1 MTDLGQRVADA
12 VVTAFGK
19 LNVKSGKPTTRSN
32 GVSEWTV
39 LAGLV
44 AIDGD
49 ELTVV
54 SIATG
59 VKALPDEV
67 RSFSNGYMVHDMHAE
82 ILCLRLFNRYLM
94 EEVKGDCHRLLLES
108 ATTNTESVTSS
119 GLSETREG
127 PEEAGNSDAND
138 GPEHSKFSKNLK
150 FKSETYRLKP
160 SLKLALYISEPPC
173 GDASMSHVANGQTAW
188 EEPAQKRQK
197 VVRGRANF
205 GHLGTVRTKPGRADS
220 KLSLSKS
227 CSDKLC
233 LKQYT
238 GILNCITSLRIEPIF
253 LDFLVLDET
262 KHVDADFRRCFHERM
277 SQKPECPLQAL
288 TYRDNNFPFSKDP
301 ERTPSPVSLAYIAI
315 SNTAHV
321 INNGVKN
328 GANAKKPRANG
339 ASPLSRRSLWQQA
352 AGHVP
357 TFASYNKLKQANKER
372 QNLKLKARKLLG
384 SWPQTGEDDFCL

>member
-19 LNVKSGKPTTRSN
+19 LNVNSGKPTIRSN

-94 EEVKGDCHRLLLES
+94 EEVKGDCPRLLLES
-108 ATTNTESVTSS
+108 ATANTESVTPMYRL
-119 GLSETREG
+119 GTREG
-127 PEEAGNSDAND
+127 PEEAGKSDTNA
-138 GPEHSKFSKNLK
+138 GPEHIKNSESQ
-150 FKSETYRLKP
+150 SETYRLKP
-160 SLKLALYISEPPC
+160 SMKLALYISEPPC
-173 GDASMSHVANGQTAW
+173 GDASMSHVATGQTAW

-197 VVRGRANF
+197 VIRGRANF

-253 LDFLVLDET
+253 LDFLVLDES
-262 KHVDADFRRCFHERM
+262 KHVDADFGRCFHERM
-277 SQKPECPLQAL
+277 SQKPERPLQAL
-288 TYRDNNFPFSKDP
+288 TYRHSNFSFSKHP

-352 AGHVP
+352 EGHVP

-384 SWPQTGEDDFCL
+384 SWPQTGEDDFRL